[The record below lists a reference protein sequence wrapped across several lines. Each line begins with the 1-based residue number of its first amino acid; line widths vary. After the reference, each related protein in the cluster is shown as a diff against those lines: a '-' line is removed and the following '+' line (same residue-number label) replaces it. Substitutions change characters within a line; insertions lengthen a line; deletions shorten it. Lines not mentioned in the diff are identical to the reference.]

1 MLQALRNQ
9 INFARQVSLG
19 KILRRAA
26 LTAKRNAMLV
36 IGRREDAPVLAT
48 KTPALAHELPKP
60 MFPPRQNASWAPER
74 GLQVTFLGRT
84 DQFSMPMDWKLPTLT
99 NQNHLWAMN
108 LHYMEFLESL
118 PDDVVVNLMASWIVS
133 NPRYRPGYW
142 KDSWNSY
149 ALSIRVVV
157 WMQAIAARDLCRDDR
172 IRQLVI
178 PSLVAQLRFLE
189 RNLETDIDGN
199 HLVKNVKAL
208 AWSSAFFSGA
218 EAERF
223 AELALALLPKV
234 SAQILPDGF
243 HYERSPS
250 YHAQVFADLLEI
262 RQTLDTSK
270 AWPDFDDALAS
281 MASALSVM
289 THPDGGPAL
298 FNDAGLTMAY
308 APSECLAAFELVT
321 GRSPAGPSSGAFS
334 LPHAGYYGFRSDG
347 TYCVIDCGEMAPRD
361 LPAHGHG
368 DLLSFELS
376 WNGLRFIVDQGVFEY
391 SPGPK
396 RDWSRSSHSHNT
408 LSVEGCDQAEFFG
421 SFRIGARAVP
431 LSAAPRLTEDK
442 LEFVGSHAGFFGLGH
457 RAIHVREFSVGKCG
471 VFITDRVE
479 GAATLPE
486 ARVTFLLHPE
496 VDVTARG
503 KQVTLRREGTVLL
516 LNSDCDMSAEP
527 AVWWPDMGEEVA
539 TTRLVAH
546 LGTTTTAATFL
557 ISPFSGH

>member
-1 MLQALRNQ
+1 MLQALRNR
-9 INFARQVSLG
+9 INFARQVPLG
-19 KILRRAA
+19 KILRRVS

-48 KTPALAHELPKP
+48 KTPGLANELPTP
-60 MFPPRQNASWAPER
+60 MFPPRQRATWTPE
-74 GLQVTFLGRT
+74 GKLQVTFLGT
-84 DQFSMPMDWKLPTLT
+84 TEQYSMPMDWKLPALT

-118 PDDVVVNLMASWIVS
+118 PDDVVINLMTSWIVS

-157 WMQAIAARDLCRDDR
+157 WMQAIAARDLGRDDR
-172 IRQLVI
+172 VRQLVI

-208 AWSSAFFSGA
+208 AWASAFFFGA
-218 EAERF
+218 EAQQF
-223 AELALALLPKV
+223 AKRALALLPKV
-234 SAQILPDGF
+234 RAQILPDGF

-250 YHAQVFADLLEI
+250 YHAQVFADLLEV

-270 AWPDFDDALAS
+270 AWPDFDDVLAS

-308 APSECLAAFELVT
+308 VPSDCLEAFELVT
-321 GRSPAGPSSGAFS
+321 GQSLANPSSGSFS
-334 LPHAGYYGFRSDG
+334 LPHAGYYGFRLGG

-368 DLLSFELS
+368 DVLSFELS

-396 RDWSRSSHSHNT
+396 RDRARSSHSHNT
-408 LSVEGCDQAEFFG
+408 LSLDGCDQGEFFG
-421 SFRIGARAVP
+421 SFRIGARAAP
-431 LSAAPRLTEDK
+431 LSAEAVLSEDK
-442 LEFVGSHAGFFGLGH
+442 LEFAGSHAGFFGLEH
-457 RAIHVREFSVGKCG
+457 RVIHVRELSAGIDG
-471 VFITDRVE
+471 VSITDRIE
-479 GAATLPE
+479 GAETFPE
-486 ARVTFLLHPE
+486 AKVTFLLHPE
-496 VDVTARG
+496 VDVTSVD

-516 LNSDCDMSAEP
+516 LSSDCAMSVEP
-527 AVWWPDMGEEVA
+527 AVWWPDMGAEVA

-546 LGTTTTAATFL
+546 LGTNRTAAKFL
-557 ISPFSGH
+557 ISPFAGN